1 MIDNPLIVFLNT
13 QGVLVFTAF
22 ILSVEWFVIKKKEAA
37 LHALLS
43 VITTF
48 IFISILKELYDVPR
62 PSELPGVEAKAGL
75 TYLSSFPSLHSGIA
89 FALATTVALHQPY
102 LGILLLTVAALIS
115 IGRVAANV
123 HYPIDIAFG
132 VLIGVLV
139 GVFFDHIH
147 FKKRRKRG
155 FDN

>member
-1 MIDNPLIVFLNT
+1 MGKPDCTKRYVFCIFKCGQPGHSNNNSRMIDNPLIVFLNT

-102 LGILLLTVAALIS
+102 LGI
-115 IGRVAANV
+115 
-123 HYPIDIAFG
+123 
-132 VLIGVLV
+132 
-139 GVFFDHIH
+139 
-147 FKKRRKRG
+147 
-155 FDN
+155 